1 MYINSFKNN
10 MLMEDRTILFGLK
23 KKKDKEIGVNEIGV
37 LEERNVFVLPDKDF
51 VCSIENEENITSL
64 KVYKAMDL
72 DKLFSVENLIDD
84 YAEKKIRR
92 FVSNDKDKKFKLT
105 SNNAEVLF
113 KDPDGHD
120 RTDKVVKEIITSK
133 DFHLKHT
140 PLFQVDQPK
149 QFKKLI

>member
-1 MYINSFKNN
+1 
-10 MLMEDRTILFGLK
+10 
-23 KKKDKEIGVNEIGV
+23 
-37 LEERNVFVLPDKDF
+37 
-51 VCSIENEENITSL
+51 
-64 KVYKAMDL
+64 MDL

-120 RTDKVVKEIITSK
+120 RTDKVVKEIIT
-133 DFHLKHT
+133 
-140 PLFQVDQPK
+140 
-149 QFKKLI
+149 I